1 MPRTALL
8 FGGKVKRKKKKGLER
23 NYLTGTQADAGV
35 DRTAPADADFAVE
48 PVPAHARHT
57 AALVARTGTERDVG
71 LVEVMAGLD
80 EVNETVDEALGE
92 SLGGNVSLR
101 YLVGREVFQFL
112 VSFLPISDPD
122 GVMTILCSSLFL
134 VPVEN
139 SIQVFGVLP
148 ALDGVMVVLNDGPI
162 WCKASRDNEEAVE
175 AWVMRRN
182 WNLREIQAQTKV
194 LNIEVLLGLNKKHH
208 VRSGEH
214 VPMLVECN
222 HGF

>member
-23 NYLTGTQADAGV
+23 NYLTGTQAVAGKV
-35 DRTAPADADFAVE
+35 GIE
-48 PVPAHARHT
+48 PVDAENAVAPEPVNARH
-57 AALVARTGTERDVG
+57 AAAPIARTRTERDVG

-139 SIQVFGVLP
+139 SIQVSGVLP
-148 ALDGVMVVLNDGPI
+148 ALDGVMMVFSDGPI

-175 AWVMRRN
+175 AGEMRRN
-182 WNLREIQAQTKV
+182 WNLREIHTQTKV
-194 LNIEVLLGLNKKHH
+194 LNIEVLLGSNKRHY

-214 VPMLVECN
+214 VPMLIECD